1 MDIRLRDCD
10 TGTHYIVDTT
20 ARTVC
25 ANLEESPRVSRAD
38 AVAPALAERALAA
51 ATEYEEYFVRAIP
64 GTRTPD
70 GKFVV
75 RGGLTRAEAAALAA
89 GRDVQAERTALE
101 LHLDFFDA
109 DGDSRITFME
119 NYRGWRALGFS
130 RFTAALKAF
139 FAGIVFGFRIDIDR
153 IASRRYASSG
163 VFRPGGGID
172 EGRLAPYLAEFKDA
186 GGELSFAQ
194 VRAALERNADPGPV
208 SRGQFRSFFAV
219 CRRMNAGRNVVT
231 RAQFVGLFD
240 GSFFWQA
247 ASMTDKAGRRARML
261 RAKAKLA
268 QAGS

>member
-10 TGTHYIVDTT
+10 TRTHYIVDTT

-25 ANLEESPRVSRAD
+25 ANLEEGPRVSRAD

-70 GKFVV
+70 GKFLV

-109 DGDSRITFME
+109 DGDGRITPME
-119 NYRGWRALGFS
+119 NYRGWRALGFPRLRS
-130 RFTAALKAF
+130 ALKAF
-139 FAGIVFGFRIDIDR
+139 FAAIFFGFWIDIDR
-153 IASRRYASSG
+153 IASRRYPSSG

-194 VRAALERNADPGPV
+194 LRAALERNADPGVV
-208 SRGQFRSFFAV
+208 SRGQFRSLFAV
-219 CRRMNAGRNVVT
+219 CGRMNAGRSVVT
-231 RAQFVGLFD
+231 QAQFEGLFD
-240 GSFFWQA
+240 GSLLWLA
-247 ASMTDKAGRRARML
+247 ASMTNNAGRRARFL
-261 RAKAKLA
+261 
-268 QAGS
+268 Q